1 VEDLTPRFM
10 TLKSATEFMQNS
22 FVFSGKGSIAMAG
35 KSQAGVSIHTL
46 ERQPRLW
53 NCDVVAARGAG
64 STAAKR
70 TLLVWVHA
78 YQWSDQRQRDM
89 KDFLERRFPGAD
101 LLMPRYRGG
110 LANENAFWLAAEL
123 QRLIA
128 EVFENSASEAR
139 GQYENIV
146 LIGYSAGALLLR
158 KAVVYG
164 LGQLQDHPF
173 PELGRQVAKTW
184 SKIRP
189 RCRIVLLAGINRGWS
204 FETRPAE
211 VSPLQYAVAR
221 VALGLARITPL
232 IGRFILSLERGAP
245 FVANLRVQWIRL
257 CQELNDDMPPVI
269 QLLGGQDGIVRK
281 EDNKDILVSK
291 AFIFVPVAYS
301 NHSTIVDFDD
311 PQDGV
316 ARTNAF
322 GNAIAQDIDELR
334 RVHQE
339 SSSQLI
345 ADEIIDQ
352 RTTPPRKGTRK
363 SSTTRPQLIFLVHG
377 IRDNSDWPRELA
389 GVIREQAAGK
399 PVHCVTSSYGHFPML
414 HFLLL
419 NMRKKNVRWF
429 MDRYTEEVAKHPDA
443 EVHFAGHSNG
453 TYLLASGLR
462 TYEAMTFDRVVFMGS
477 VVPSNFPWR
486 RYYDEGRVKAFRN
499 DRASG
504 DWVVGVFPA
513 FFQLLGTVLPF
524 QFFRDLGDG
533 GFRGFDQSVGEN
545 HKENFYFS
553 GGHGAA
559 TKAHN
564 HPSLATFILT
574 GEATAETE
582 LIASNGYIQLLS
594 HLCWLVWL
602 LAAAALAGAGIF
614 IAGGFGAWAVI
625 GYAAF
630 VLLVLATI

>member
-1 VEDLTPRFM
+1 M

-22 FVFSGKGSIAMAG
+22 FVFSGKNSIAMAER
-35 KSQAGVSIHTL
+35 SQASVSIHTL
-46 ERQPRLW
+46 DGQSRLW
-53 NCDVVAARGAG
+53 NCDVVAAPAAAA
-64 STAAKR
+64 TTAKR
-70 TLLVWVHA
+70 TLIVWVHA
-78 YQWSDQRQRDM
+78 YQWNDQRQQTM
-89 KDFLERRFPGAD
+89 QAFLERKFPGAD

-158 KAVVYG
+158 KALVYG

-189 RCRIVLLAGINRGWS
+189 LCRIVLLAGVNRGWS
-204 FETRPAE
+204 FETRPTE
-211 VSPLQYAVAR
+211 VSPFQYAAAR
-221 VALGLARITPL
+221 VALALARITPL

-257 CQELNDDMPPVI
+257 SQELDEDMPPVI

-291 AFIFVPVAYS
+291 DFIFIPVAYS
-301 NHSTIVDFDD
+301 NHRTIVDFDD
-311 PQDGV
+311 PQDGA

-322 GNAIAQDIDELR
+322 CNAIAQDIDELR

-345 ADEIIDQ
+345 ADEIVDQ
-352 RTTPPRKGTRK
+352 RTTPPRKGARK
-363 SSTTRPQLIFLVHG
+363 TSATRPQLIFLVHG

-389 GVIREQAAGK
+389 GVIREQAGNK

-462 TYEAMTFDRVVFMGS
+462 TYKAMTFDRVVFMGS

-545 HKENFYFS
+545 HKENFYFA

-574 GEATAETE
+574 GEATADTE
-582 LIASNGYIQLLS
+582 LIGSNGYFQLLS

-602 LAAAALAGAGIF
+602 LAATALIGAGIF
-614 IAGGFGAWAVI
+614 IAGNFGAWAVT
-625 GYAAF
+625 GYAVF